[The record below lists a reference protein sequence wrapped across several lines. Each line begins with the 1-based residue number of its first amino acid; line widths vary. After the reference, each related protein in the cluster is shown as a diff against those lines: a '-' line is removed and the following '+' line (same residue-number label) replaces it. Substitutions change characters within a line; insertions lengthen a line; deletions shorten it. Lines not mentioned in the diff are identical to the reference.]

1 MHPRFLLPSNVLW
14 LVRSVLPVPDPSSRR
29 RMICPRSHRPS
40 STSAPCPWNRLR
52 HPSPTLRF
60 KAPMRYATPSPRRI
74 HALACL
80 GPSRPALAHTSGRW
94 RPPALAARS
103 AMPALASLTTPAPTN
118 GTPSLPL
125 PLPGNSPPRVLLYAT
140 HFQSGPSPSPP
151 AQCHPT
157 GLLYIA
163 ARFEPGTAVLLPN
176 IRHLP
181 NIRLIL
187 GICLILG
194 IRLI

>member
-1 MHPRFLLPSNVLW
+1 MSKWFRPIRWSALLRRGVASSCFRIMHPRFLLPSNVLW

-94 RPPALAARS
+94 RPPARAHASTCCPLSDACPRQPNHSS
-103 AMPALASLTTPAPTN
+103 AHQREALSAFF
-118 GTPSLPL
+118 
-125 PLPGNSPPRVLLYAT
+125 SPR
-140 HFQSGPSPSPP
+140 
-151 AQCHPT
+151 
-157 GLLYIA
+157 
-163 ARFEPGTAVLLPN
+163 
-176 IRHLP
+176 
-181 NIRLIL
+181 
-187 GICLILG
+187 
-194 IRLI
+194 